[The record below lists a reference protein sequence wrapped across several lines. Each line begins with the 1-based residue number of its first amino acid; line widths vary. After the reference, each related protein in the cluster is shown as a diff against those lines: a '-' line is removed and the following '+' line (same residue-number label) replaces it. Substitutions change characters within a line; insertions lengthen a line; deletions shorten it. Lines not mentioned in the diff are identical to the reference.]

1 MVATLC
7 RPKGNWRRRRGANGS
22 ECSSVAV
29 AVSTVSEKRGRGEED
44 GCCWGWWCPWPGGV
58 ADNEDFVKGKGLV
71 AAAAAALV
79 VVGDML
85 GLISANRSAMVSDDK
100 NADVALETD
109 ACCCTCET
117 GSGNGVGSNGDGDGG
132 GGCSSTF

>member
-1 MVATLC
+1 M
-7 RPKGNWRRRRGANGS
+7 
-22 ECSSVAV
+22 
-29 AVSTVSEKRGRGEED
+29 
-44 GCCWGWWCPWPGGV
+44 
-58 ADNEDFVKGKGLV
+58 ADNEDFVKGKRLV
-71 AAAAAALV
+71 AAAAALV